1 MSKYKYRAGVGLGFF
16 EKKDVMM
23 MEDMA
28 NKGYRPIELNIFGF
42 YKFEKTQPE
51 MVSYTADFSTISSCS
66 DEFEDYKE
74 IFKSA
79 GWEHVLCVGTGHWF
93 KAAKGTVPIYTDK
106 RNEAEKYKN
115 IFRYFCKALLRDT
128 IISLILLLLYQT
140 VPIPLL
146 QLFFFLL
153 FSGSVG
159 IVIVMVIGTILS
171 WNKVQKI
178 KK

>member
-1 MSKYKYRAGVGLGFF
+1 MSKYKYRAGLGIGFS
-16 EKKDVMM
+16 EKKDIMM

-28 NKGYRPIELNIFGF
+28 NKGYRPIGLNIFGF

-51 MVSYTADFSTISSCS
+51 MVNYTVDFSNIAICS

-74 IFKSA
+74 IFNSA
-79 GWEHVLCVGTGHWF
+79 GWEHVLCIGKGHWF

-106 RNEAEKYKN
+106 CNEVEKYKN
-115 IFRYFCKALLRDT
+115 IFRQFYKGLLRDV
-128 IISLILLLLYQT
+128 IFSLIFLLLYLT

-146 QLFFFLL
+146 EMIFYLL
-153 FSGSVG
+153 FSGSIG

>member
-1 MSKYKYRAGVGLGFF
+1 MRKYKYRAGVGLIFS

-28 NKGYRPIELNIFGF
+28 HKGYRPIGVNIFGF

-51 MVSYTADFSTISSCS
+51 TVSYTADFSTISSCS

-79 GWEHVLCVGTGHWF
+79 GWEHVLCVGTCHWF

-106 RNEAEKYKN
+106 CNEVEKHKN
-115 IFRYFCKALLRDT
+115 IFRHLCKALLRDT

-146 QLFFFLL
+146 QLAFYLL

-159 IVIVMVIGTILS
+159 IVIVMVIATILS
-171 WNKVQKI
+171 WNKVQKM
-178 KK
+178 K